1 MKIYNLKTGYA
12 CIWLITCIVMEI
24 YHKILKSSPTPYH
37 WNMCRRVAHNFQY
50 FENNFA
56 RLRFTESTCVKW
68 DISSYYQYIKV
79 YNTLIFVIQYIHDW
93 QAKFEPFEFFTLMA
107 CLAPRLKILKEK
119 LSEKEMLENMRTKVE
134 IEETMSRVTFM
145 IF

>member
-1 MKIYNLKTGYA
+1 
-12 CIWLITCIVMEI
+12 
-24 YHKILKSSPTPYH
+24 
-37 WNMCRRVAHNFQY
+37 
-50 FENNFA
+50 
-56 RLRFTESTCVKW
+56 
-68 DISSYYQYIKV
+68 
-79 YNTLIFVIQYIHDW
+79 
-93 QAKFEPFEFFTLMA
+93 MA